1 MSPFTW
7 LLIALGFFFF
17 TKRSKLKKW
26 SKIAAISIALLFTN
40 SIFFKE
46 FMRLWEIPAVAIN
59 TIEEHDVAIV
69 LGGMF
74 DFDNSANRLSAGRGS
89 DRLWQAL
96 DLYYQG
102 KVKKILISGDSG
114 YISDRGLH
122 EAEQIKEMLVIW
134 NIPEE
139 DIIVEG
145 TSRNTYENAL
155 ESTKILKND
164 YPEYNKFILV
174 TSAFHM
180 RRSRACFEKQNL
192 NVTVYSTDQFTGGK
206 RAYHWDEYI
215 IPNPMNFVHWF
226 TLIKEWVGYSTYKV
240 MGYL

>member
-1 MSPFTW
+1 
-7 LLIALGFFFF
+7 
-17 TKRSKLKKW
+17 
-26 SKIAAISIALLFTN
+26 
-40 SIFFKE
+40 
-46 FMRLWEIPAVAIN
+46 MRLWEIPAVSSSS
-59 TIEEHDVAIV
+59 IEKHDVAIV

-74 DFDNSANRLSAGRGS
+74 DYDNSAGRLSAGRGS

-96 DLYYQG
+96 DLYFSG

-114 YISDRGLH
+114 YITDRGLH
-122 EAEQIKEMLVIW
+122 EAEQLKDLLITW

-145 TSRNTYENAL
+145 KSKNTYENAL
-155 ESTKILKND
+155 ESVKILKND
-164 YPEYNKFILV
+164 YPEYKKIILV

-180 RRSRACFEKQNL
+180 RRSKACFEKQNL
-192 NVTVYSTDQFTGGK
+192 MVTVYSTDQFTGGK

-215 IPNPMNFVHWF
+215 VPNPMNFVNWF